1 MRTFAV
7 VQLTSGWLPVDG
19 SLWYPPAM
27 KKHDVD
33 TPALLL
39 DLDVMEANIAA
50 MAAFFRDRPQKLRPH
65 FKTPKT
71 PEIARRQLEA
81 GAIGITAAKLGEAE
95 VLVNAGLGRV
105 LIANQIVG
113 RQKVDRLMD
122 LLGRGEV
129 IVAVESELNI
139 RELEEGAARSGHTP
153 QAIVE
158 VDVGMHRCG
167 TANPEETVELAQRLA
182 DGPIRYRGIM
192 GYEGHAVLIADAA
205 DREAKARASME
216 RLSAHVRALRDAG
229 LAPEIVSS
237 GGTGTFDIAGSWP
250 DVTEVQAGSYV
261 FMDGRYRGV
270 RPDLGQPALTML
282 VTVIARHGDYAV
294 IDAGMKALTNEFG
307 PPVGIELH
315 VTVSRLS
322 EEHGTVDV
330 GDTDLRPGMKFEILP
345 SHNDTTLNLH
355 GEYYVCRGDEV
366 IDVWPISAA
375 RAYR

>member
-1 MRTFAV
+1 
-7 VQLTSGWLPVDG
+7 
-19 SLWYPPAM
+19 M

-39 DLDVMEANIAA
+39 DLDVMEANIAT

-65 FKTPKT
+65 FKTPKA

-95 VLVNAGLGRV
+95 VLVNAGVGPV

-129 IVAVESELNI
+129 IVAVESELNV
-139 RELEEGAARSGHTP
+139 RELEEGAARSGRTP
-153 QAIVE
+153 QAIIE

-167 TANPEETVELAQRLA
+167 TANPEETIELAQRLA

-229 LAPEIVSS
+229 LSPEIVSS

-270 RPDLGQPALTML
+270 RPDLGRPALTML

-307 PPVGIELH
+307 PPMGVDLP

-322 EEHGTVDV
+322 EEHGTVAV
-330 GDTDLRPGMKFEILP
+330 GDTELTPGMKFEILP

-355 GEYYVCRGDEV
+355 SEYYVCRGDEV

>member
-1 MRTFAV
+1 
-7 VQLTSGWLPVDG
+7 
-19 SLWYPPAM
+19 M
-27 KKHDVD
+27 KKRDVD

-95 VLVNAGLGRV
+95 VLVNAGLGPV

-113 RQKVDRLMD
+113 RQKIDRLMG
-122 LLGRGEV
+122 LLDRGEV
-129 IVAVESELNI
+129 IVAVESELNV
-139 RELEEGAARSGHTP
+139 RELEEGAARSGRAP
-153 QAIVE
+153 QAIIE

-192 GYEGHAVLIADAA
+192 GYEGHAVLIEDAA
-205 DREAKARASME
+205 DREAKARAAME

-229 LAPEIVSS
+229 LPPEIVSS
-237 GGTGTFDIAGSWP
+237 GGTGTYDIAGSWP

-270 RPDLGQPALTML
+270 RPDLGRPALTML

-307 PPVGIELH
+307 PPTGIDLPI
-315 VTVSRLS
+315 TVLRLS
-322 EEHGTVDV
+322 EEHGTIAV
-330 GDTDLRPGMKFEILP
+330 GDADLTPGMKIEILP

-355 GEYYVCRGDEV
+355 SEYYVCRGDDV
-366 IDVWPISAA
+366 IDTWPIAAA